1 MLETLEVAHTFLI
14 IKVMPHII
22 VDDRIL
28 KLSLKIPKLNPS
40 SVTLSLETN
49 NKSFIHLYF
58 NHLLNLFLG
67 IQVS

>member
-1 MLETLEVAHTFLI
+1 
-14 IKVMPHII
+14 MPHII